1 MKLPGKTILL
11 TGASSGIGYQLA
23 AALAKENCKLA
34 ILARRT
40 EKLNEIVQ
48 TYSTPQNTILPITC
62 DVSRKEEVNAAVNNV
77 LQKFG
82 TIDVL
87 ILNAG
92 TSSRTDAEDFSAD
105 KGEEIISVNLTSNFY
120 FLEKLIPHFIEK
132 KSGMIAGVSSLADT
146 RGYPRSGFYNASK
159 AGFSKLL
166 ESLRIELKAHNIRVI
181 TVRPGFVRTP
191 MTDKNEFHMPFLM
204 EPEKAAQIII
214 NGIKKE
220 KRTIQ
225 FPLPTVLGNRLL
237 GIIPDPLFEYFARK
251 HLEGLKK
258 KK

>member
-166 ESLRIELKAHNIRVI
+166 ESLRIELKD
-181 TVRPGFVRTP
+181 TTSG
-191 MTDKNEFHMPFLM
+191 
-204 EPEKAAQIII
+204 
-214 NGIKKE
+214 
-220 KRTIQ
+220 
-225 FPLPTVLGNRLL
+225 
-237 GIIPDPLFEYFARK
+237 
-251 HLEGLKK
+251 
-258 KK
+258 